1 MCKEHKSPLSLGAM
15 GSSIFSMNLLMVEVT
30 LSTYCRGFVGWFLL
44 KFRAYKYVLVS

>member
-15 GSSIFSMNLLMVEVT
+15 GSSIFSMNLLMVVT

-44 KFRAYKYVLVS
+44 RYVLVS